1 MVHILLKPGLK
12 KLLETGPEIK
22 EEGNKGVEGE
32 DNSSF
37 LP

>member
-22 EEGNKGVEGE
+22 EGNKGVEGE